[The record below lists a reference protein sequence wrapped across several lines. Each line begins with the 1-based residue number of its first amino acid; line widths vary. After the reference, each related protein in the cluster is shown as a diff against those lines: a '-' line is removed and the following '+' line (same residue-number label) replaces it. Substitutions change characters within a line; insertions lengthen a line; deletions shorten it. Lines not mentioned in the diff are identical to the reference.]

1 MTDRPVPTVT
11 APASPGRRLLDM
23 GVDRRI
29 LVITLFL
36 MAIGVSLVLSSSSF
50 FAGGKFG
57 DQFALMRNHAVRCLV
72 AVVVLFLASR
82 VDYRLYRKAAPML
95 LVVGVLLMV
104 GVFFL
109 GITIRDTRRWY
120 LLPLINTTLQPSEI
134 ARTALVFFL
143 AYWMTRSG
151 SDFRRFKK
159 GFLPA
164 AGAIALVAGVIAAMP
179 NFGTAAAT
187 VMISLVMVYVGGAR
201 LAHIGAFVGLGA
213 SLAVVEIARH
223 AYVRERIFTF
233 LGLGQEGNDALN
245 WQVHQ
250 SLIALGSGGLVGR
263 GFGHSEQKLNWL
275 PDAYTDFIF
284 SIVGE
289 EGGLVLT
296 LLVSGAFLFL
306 ALRGLRIAYECSDR
320 FGQLL
325 GTGIAAS
332 VFVYAALNMYVA
344 TGMFPV
350 TGLPLPF
357 LSYGGSALVV
367 NAFAVGVLL
376 NLSRR
381 RSTSPR
387 QSRPRFG
394 GVAPV
399 AARWSAVRKP

>member
-1 MTDRPVPTVT
+1 MEDRLHTE
-11 APASPGRRLLDM
+11 SPGQRLLRVA
-23 GVDRRI
+23 VDRRI

-72 AVVVLFLASR
+72 AVVVMFLASR
-82 VDYRLYRKAAPML
+82 IDYRVYRKMAPML
-95 LVVGVLLMV
+95 LAVGVLLLI

-120 LLPLINTTLQPSEI
+120 LLPLVNTTLQPSEI
-134 ARTALVFFL
+134 ARTTLVFFL
-143 AYWMTRSG
+143 AYWITRTG
-151 SDFRRFKK
+151 KDFHAFKK

-164 AGAIALVAGVIAAMP
+164 ALAIAAVAGVIAAMP

-187 VMISLVMVYVGGAR
+187 VTIGLVMLYVGGAR
-201 LAHIGAFVGLGA
+201 LLHIGGFVGLGA
-213 SLAVVEIARH
+213 AFAVAEIARH
-223 AYVRERIFTF
+223 AYVRERILNFM
-233 LGLGQEGNDALN
+233 GLGGDANEALD
-245 WQVHQ
+245 WQLRQ
-250 SLIALGSGGLVGR
+250 SLIALGSGGFLGR

-306 ALRGLRIAYECSDR
+306 TLRGLRIAYECSDR
-320 FGQLL
+320 FGQVL
-325 GTGIAAS
+325 GVGITAS
-332 VFVYAALNMYVA
+332 IFVYAALNMFVA
-344 TGMFPV
+344 TGLFPV

-357 LSYGGSALVV
+357 LSYGGSALAV

-381 RSTSPR
+381 HS
-387 QSRPRFG
+387 SRPRPDRSTRG
-394 GVAPV
+394 AYAPAGV
-399 AARWSAVRKP
+399 R